1 MDGTTAVAGLA
12 DIVTSDMLSGVLNE
26 IVDLLPVVIPVMIG
40 FIGLRKGISFLQGV
54 LHSA

>member
-1 MDGTTAVAGLA
+1 MDPVSATLSG
-12 DIVTSDMLSGVLNE
+12 IVTAEMLSGVLNE
-26 IVDLLPVVIPVMIG
+26 VVGLLPVIIPVMIG

>member
-1 MDGTTAVAGLA
+1 MEGTTAVSGLA

-26 IVDLLPVVIPVMIG
+26 IVDLLPVVIPTMIS
-40 FIGLRKGISFLQGV
+40 FIGLRKAISFLSGV

>member
-1 MDGTTAVAGLA
+1 MDGTTTAAGLA